1 MLPRCFCFVIF
12 LPHSVSMVS
21 SVFIFSYTLP
31 KTVSAYPFYCVVS
44 SSYWGTNRSMHQL
57 MVRSRGGAVVLVKSG
72 RARPRLGASSA
83 SASSSPALTSLH
95 PLSGREETNLRA
107 PPDLFIISM
116 LCFNRPIFH
125 SVAFSPLTNGYF
137 LTYDVKMP
145 EFRKKSSK
153 DCKYFCVCWWNIYFK
168 FLTWIMQLL
177 FTWLA
182 MSLM

>member
-1 MLPRCFCFVIF
+1 MG
-12 LPHSVSMVS
+12 SSM
-21 SVFIFSYTLP
+21 FIFADTLP

-44 SSYWGTNRSMHQL
+44 SFYWGTYRSMHQL
-57 MVRSRGGAVVLVKSG
+57 MGRSRGGAVVLVKSG

-125 SVAFSPLTNGYF
+125 TVALSPLTNGYF
-137 LTYDVKMP
+137 LLYRVKML
-145 EFRKKSSK
+145 EFRKKSTEGGT
-153 DCKYFCVCWWNIYFK
+153 FFFF
-168 FLTWIMQLL
+168 FLRVGEIAASNS
-177 FTWLA
+177 WLE
-182 MSLM
+182 